1 MGFLVFLSCLI
12 AIALWIMVANE
23 FGTIAELKGYDKM
36 RYALFT
42 FFFSVAGM
50 LMVVALPEKDVT
62 KTNEKITEEL
72 PEL

>member
-1 MGFLVFLSCLI
+1 MGVLILLVYVVVF
-12 AIALWIMVANE
+12 AIVAIE
-23 FGTIAELKGYDKM
+23 FGNIAELKGYDKTK
-36 RYALFT
+36 YAWYT

-62 KTNEKITEEL
+62 KTNEKITDEL

>member
-1 MGFLVFLSCLI
+1 MGVLILLVYVVVF
-12 AIALWIMVANE
+12 AIVSIE
-23 FGTIAELKGYDKM
+23 FGNIAELKGYDKTK
-36 RYALFT
+36 YAWYT